1 MFHESDTKSFM
12 KNSKN
17 MEGEPS
23 RIEEKT
29 EEDSCNQS
37 INTGDVLQ
45 PTWLRCAIRARNEM
59 DRLLLDNRRH
69 ILFHFNPIFYVIL
82 LFLKR

>member
-1 MFHESDTKSFM
+1 MQSLRFM

-29 EEDSCNQS
+29 EEDSYDQFVNTCNILQS
-37 INTGDVLQ
+37 
-45 PTWLRCAIRARNEM
+45 TWLRCAVRARDEM
-59 DRLLLDNRRH
+59 DRFLLGNRRH
-69 ILFHFNPIFYVIL
+69 LLFHFNPVLYVVL

>member
-1 MFHESDTKSFM
+1 MFHDPDSKSFM

-17 MEGEPS
+17 MDGEPN

-29 EEDSCNQS
+29 EEDSYDQFP
-37 INTGDVLQ
+37 NTGNFLQ
-45 PTWLRCAIRARNEM
+45 STWLRCAVRARDEM
-59 DRLLLDNRRH
+59 DRLILDNRRH
-69 ILFHFNPIFYVIL
+69 ILFHFNPILYVIL